1 VRGWLLDTNVISEL
15 RKPNC
20 DARVKAWADD
30 QEPSTLFLSRV
41 TIAEIRYGIERLP
54 AVDRSRKRLEA
65 WLADELR
72 PWFADRVLDVDE
84 DVLVIWRRLVEQGRA
99 MRHTFLQPDLFI
111 AATAIL
117 HDLCVVTRNIDDF
130 VRTGVA
136 LLNPW
141 TDADP
146 PRVE

>member
-1 VRGWLLDTNVISEL
+1 MRGWLLDTNVIPEL

-20 DARVKAWADD
+20 DARVKVWSDN
-30 QEPSTLFLSRV
+30 QEPSRLFLSRV

-54 AVDRSRKRLEA
+54 AADLSRKRLEA
-65 WLADELR
+65 WLANELR
-72 PWFADRVLDVDE
+72 PWFADRVLDVEE
-84 DVLVIWRRLVEQGRA
+84 DVLVIWRRLVEQGKA

-117 HDLCVVTRNIDDF
+117 HDLCVVSRNIDDF

-141 TDADP
+141 SDADP
-146 PRVE
+146 RLAG

>member
-99 MRHTFLQPDLFI
+99 MRHTLLQPDLFI

-146 PRVE
+146 RRVE

>member
-20 DARVKAWADD
+20 DARVKAWADS
-30 QEPSTLFLSRV
+30 QLPASLYLSRV

-54 AVDRSRKRLEA
+54 TANRSRRRLEA

-72 PWFADRVLDVDE
+72 PWFSDRLLDVDE
-84 DVLVIWRRLVEQGRA
+84 DVFVVWRRLVEKGKA
-99 MRHTFLQPDLFI
+99 MRHTFPQPDLFI

-117 HDLCVVTRNIDDF
+117 HDLCVVTRNAGDF
-130 VRTGVA
+130 GLTGA
-136 LLNPW
+136 PILNPW
-141 TDADP
+141 TDFE
-146 PRVE
+146 PRATE

>member
-1 VRGWLLDTNVISEL
+1 MRGWLLDTNVISEL
-15 RKPNC
+15 RKLSC
-20 DARVKAWADD
+20 DARVRAWADD

-65 WLADELR
+65 WLAHELR

-84 DVLVIWRRLVEQGRA
+84 EVLLIRRRLIEQA
-99 MRHTFLQPDLFI
+99 EAIRHTFLQPDLFI

-130 VRTGVA
+130 APTGVA

-141 TDADP
+141 TDTD
-146 PRVE
+146 RRLVE